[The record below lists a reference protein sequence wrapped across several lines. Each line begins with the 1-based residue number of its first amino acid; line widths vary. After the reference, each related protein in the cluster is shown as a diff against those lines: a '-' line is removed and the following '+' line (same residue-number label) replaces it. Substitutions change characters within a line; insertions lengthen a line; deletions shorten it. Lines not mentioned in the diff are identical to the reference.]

1 MIEITKNMFYDHNKI
16 KLEQKDTWKNSKMFK
31 SKHISNNPSI
41 KEETRRYLEVSLNW
55 KKMK

>member
-41 KEETRRYLEVSLNW
+41 KEETRRYLEVSLN
-55 KKMK
+55 